1 MAANRFYSVCLLLVS
16 LAFFATL
23 ALDIAV
29 PALVLTLMAAIRW
42 ALLSA
47 DGLAPNDFKMKGQ
60 AA

>member
-1 MAANRFYSVCLLLVS
+1 MAANRLYNACLLLVS

-42 ALLSA
+42 ALVIA
-47 DGLAPNDFKMKGQ
+47 ENLAPHDFPMKGQ

>member
-42 ALLSA
+42 ALLLA
-47 DGLAPNDFKMKGQ
+47 DDLAPNDFNMKGQ

>member
-47 DGLAPNDFKMKGQ
+47 DDLAPNDFNMKGQ